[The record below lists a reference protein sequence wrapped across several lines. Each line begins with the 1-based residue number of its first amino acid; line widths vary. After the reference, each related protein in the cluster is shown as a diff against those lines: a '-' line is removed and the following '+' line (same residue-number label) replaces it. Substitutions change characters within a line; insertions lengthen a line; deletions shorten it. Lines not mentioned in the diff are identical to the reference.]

1 MKRDSIV
8 LPVLVL
14 ILVLAFS
21 GIAMAGEPAG
31 CPNLEPTK
39 GPFLFGTFTAA
50 RDKSYC
56 TTTYPAACSHYY
68 EFHVVL
74 THRLK
79 VHLFS
84 FVANLED
91 LHLCDYVAS
100 NPHDPNNPGLKEIGA
115 RIPCIL
121 GVGEAF
127 GLPGVPVIYNLHIT
141 EKDYC
146 GSEDEMIQGLITIR
160 VVPAP

>member
-14 ILVLAFS
+14 ILLLVFS
-21 GIAMAGEPAG
+21 GMAMAGEPAG
-31 CPNLEPTK
+31 CPDLDPTK

-50 RDKSYC
+50 RDKSFC
-56 TTTYPAACSHYY
+56 TNQYSEACPHYY

-84 FVANLED
+84 FVADLED
-91 LHLCDYVAS
+91 LRLCDYVAS
-100 NPHDPNNPGLKEIGA
+100 NPNDPDNPGLKEIGA
-115 RIPCIL
+115 KLPCIL

-127 GLPGVPVIYNLHIT
+127 GLTGVPVIYNLKIT
-141 EKDYC
+141 GRDFC
-146 GSEDEMIQGLITIR
+146 GTADEMILGLITIR
-160 VVPAP
+160 VVPVP